1 MFLIL
6 KKLKILVIGGG
17 GYIGSILI
25 TELIKNK
32 FHVRC
37 FDRFSS
43 SEILSKLK
51 SNKDLEIIVGDIRNI
66 ESKRFSNIDV
76 VIDLAALTKD
86 FDEKEDEIIQVNKN
100 ARRKIIEMSKQNG
113 IPQYIRISSSNVYAG
128 NIKGNNEKKIPN
140 PKTLYAKINLE
151 LDKYAI
157 SLSDIKFRVTV
168 LRLASIFGDSIRMRW
183 DQSINN
189 MIKELHTNG
198 KIEVKSKSSKRP
210 FLHIRDAIKAIILV
224 IKAKKGIEG
233 EIFNVGSDDLN
244 YSIEEIAEKII
255 TITKKEGC
263 LVIHDEKDKNSFTM
277 DCNKIKKILGFEAEY
292 DLKYGIN
299 EIMTR
304 LKQGEN

>member
-1 MFLIL
+1 L
-6 KKLKILVIGGG
+6 KRLKILVIGGG
-17 GYIGSILI
+17 GYIGSMLV

-66 ESKRFSNIDV
+66 ESKDFSDIDT
-76 VIDLAALTKD
+76 VIDLAALTKNL
-86 FDEKEDEIIQVNKN
+86 DEKEEEVIRINKN
-100 ARRKIIEMSKQNG
+100 ARRKIIEMSKQNSVS
-113 IPQYIRISSSNVYAG
+113 QYIRISSSNVYAG
-128 NIKGNNEKKIPN
+128 NMKGNNEKKIPN

-157 SLSDIKFRVTV
+157 SLNDTKFRVTV

-189 MIKELHTNG
+189 MIKELHVNG

-210 FLHIRDAIKAIILV
+210 FLHIRDAVKAIILV
-224 IKAKKGIEG
+224 IKSKKVAG

-244 YSIEEIAEKII
+244 YSIEEIAKKITDI
-255 TITKKEGC
+255 AKKEGC
-263 LVIHDEKDKNSFTM
+263 LVMHDEKDKNSFTM
-277 DCNKIKKILGFEAEY
+277 DSNKIKKILGFAIDY
-292 DLKYGIN
+292 DLKYAIN
-299 EIMTR
+299 EIMAR
-304 LKQGEN
+304 LKQDES